1 MGHETMDEE
10 QLKKLVN
17 EVFEESFEINTELLK
32 ADAMIFEDIGLD
44 SLDIVDL
51 VVALQKKFK
60 VQIRDDER
68 IRNIRTLGDIYQF
81 VINLKDEGH
90 IPKA

>member
-1 MGHETMDEE
+1 MDEE

-17 EVFEESFEINTELLK
+17 EVFEESFETNTELLK

-81 VINLKDEGH
+81 IINLKNEGH
-90 IPKA
+90 ISEA

>member
-1 MGHETMDEE
+1 MDHETMDEE

-17 EVFEESFEINTELLK
+17 EVFEESFETNTELLK

-81 VINLKDEGH
+81 IINLKNEGH
-90 IPKA
+90 ISEA

>member
-1 MGHETMDEE
+1 MDEE

-17 EVFEESFEINTELLK
+17 EVFEESFETNTELLK

-81 VINLKDEGH
+81 IINLKNKGDLSE
-90 IPKA
+90 A

>member
-1 MGHETMDEE
+1 MYHETMDEE
-10 QLKKLVN
+10 KLKKLVN

-32 ADAMIFEDIGLD
+32 DDAMIFEDIGLD

-68 IRNIRTLGDIYQF
+68 IRSIRTLGDIYQF
-81 VINLKDEGH
+81 IINLKNEGH
-90 IPKA
+90 ISEA

>member
-1 MGHETMDEE
+1 MDHETMDEE

-17 EVFEESFEINTELLK
+17 EVFEESFETNTELLK